1 MTADESIDELA
12 SMIIALGR
20 LYPPDEVARRLR
32 RQGIL
37 ETRIEQAQG
46 RIRQIARAIQTA
58 REPQSLSRSERE
70 PWYSGPQPGDRFWP
84 GLREDLERRR
94 WDPEDIQTLDVSS
107 SKIVSYLEP
116 PGAKA
121 FQTKGLVVGY
131 VQSGKTTN
139 FTAVI
144 AKAADAGY
152 RLFVV
157 LSGIHNSLRRQTQD
171 RLFQQLVD
179 HHDEAWFLLTQPT
192 HDFMSPGNATAFLS
206 PDAHQH
212 VLCVVKK
219 NATVLERLTDWLA
232 SARREVLDQ
241 CPVLVIDDEAD
252 QATVATTSINPKIRS
267 ILRTLPKAAY
277 LGYTAT
283 PFANLLIDPSAG
295 DLYPRDFIVTLPKP
309 HRHFGTEM
317 IFGRDE
323 VSDEPGVDGYDM
335 IRRVPDDDVP
345 KVRPRTRSEVA
356 TFEPELTPTL
366 DQAFRYFLMAT
377 AARRVRDGVS
387 ADSTMLVHT
396 TLYTRVHEQFRPL
409 IDGARITLAR
419 RLSKEDQGLH
429 DELRDQWETEQSR
442 VPSAEFGLEPVP
454 FDLVWGQL
462 PDVVAECRVIVDNSR
477 SEDRLEYRAD
487 EPVVAVAIGGNT
499 LSRGLTLEGLTTSY
513 FVRAAS
519 AYDTLLQMGRWF
531 GYRRGYEDLPRV
543 WMTDVLRRWFRH
555 LAQVEW
561 EIRHDI
567 ERYEAESLTPQQFA
581 VRIQKHP
588 QLAITAAAKMRAAV
602 KAYASYGGRR
612 VQTRYFL
619 VRDREWLS
627 GNLDAARR
635 LVDDALAGGSTPQ
648 RREDGSVMLVD
659 VDVDDVL
666 TFLERYRVHEWSRDA
681 APELVG
687 AYIREQNR
695 EDNLLRWNVAV
706 MGAPPQHAP
715 DRVVFAEGVDV
726 GVISRS
732 RLSDDADVVEV
743 ADIKTLMSK
752 EHRVADLGMGAAE
765 ARSKGETE
773 LADKRQ
779 AVYPD
784 VGLLLLY
791 PIDKNSR
798 PEPGKERVRAALGA
812 DEHVVGL
819 GLVFPGQGDETP
831 VEYVSADL
839 SGVDDDG
846 EIETEDPADYLEDD
860 GMVST

>member
-1 MTADESIDELA
+1 MTGDDNVDELA
-12 SMIIALGR
+12 AIMIVLR
-20 LYPPDEVARRLR
+20 RSQSPDEVARLLR
-32 RQGIL
+32 RQNIPP
-37 ETRIEQAQG
+37 ERIEQAES
-46 RIRQIARAIQTA
+46 RIRQIAGGIQSA

-70 PWYSGPQPGDRFWP
+70 PWYPGPQPGDRFWP
-84 GLREDLERRR
+84 ALRKDLERRG
-94 WDPEDIQTLDVSS
+94 WDIEDIEAADVSS
-107 SKIVSYLEP
+107 SKIVSYLDP

-152 RLFVV
+152 RLFIV

-192 HDFMSPGNATAFLS
+192 HDFVSPGNATAYLS

-219 NATVLERLTDWLA
+219 NATVLTRLTDWLA

-241 CPVLVIDDEAD
+241 CPVMVIDDEAD

-283 PFANLLIDPSAG
+283 PFANLLIDPSAA

-309 HRHFGTEM
+309 RRHFGTEM

-323 VSDEPGVDGYDM
+323 VSDELGVDGYDM
-335 IRRVPDDDVP
+335 IRRVPDEDVP
-345 KVRPRTRSEVA
+345 RVRPLARADVA

-366 DQAFRYFLMAT
+366 ETAFRYFLMAT
-377 AARRVRDGVS
+377 AARRARDGAS
-387 ADSTMLVHT
+387 RDSTMLVHT
-396 TLYTRVHEQFRPL
+396 TLSTRVHEQFRPL
-409 IDGARITLAR
+409 IDGARIALAR
-419 RLSKEDQGLH
+419 RLSKQDETLH
-429 DELRDQWETEQSR
+429 AELRHQWETEHAR
-442 VPSAEFGLEPVP
+442 VASAEFDLEPVP
-454 FDLVWGQL
+454 FDVMRREL
-462 PDVVAECRVIVDNSR
+462 PGVVAECRVIIDNSR

-561 EIRHDI
+561 EIRRDI
-567 ERYEAESLTPQQFA
+567 ERYEAESLNPQQFA

-588 QLAITAAAKMRAAV
+588 QLAITAAAKMRGAV

-612 VQTRYFL
+612 VQTRYFR
-619 VRDREWLS
+619 VRDTAWLD
-627 GNLDAARR
+627 GNLEAARR
-635 LVDDALAGGSTPQ
+635 LTEDALAGGATPE
-648 RREDGSVMLVD
+648 RRDDGSMMLRD
-659 VDVDDVL
+659 VGVEDVL
-666 TFLERYRVHEWSRDA
+666 TFLERYSVHEWSRDA
-681 APELVG
+681 SNELVG
-687 AYIREQNR
+687 HYIREQNR
-695 EDNLLRWNVAV
+695 DESLLRWNVAV

-715 DRVVFAEGVDV
+715 DRIVFGDGVEV

-732 RLSDDADVVEV
+732 RLAEDADVVEI

-752 EHRVADLGMGAAE
+752 EHRVADLDMGAAE
-765 ARSKGETE
+765 ARAKGEVE
-773 LADKRQ
+773 LANLRQ
-779 AVYPD
+779 QTYPD

-791 PIDKNSR
+791 PIDKDSR
-798 PEPGKERVRAALGA
+798 PEPGKEGVRAGLNAV
-812 DEHVVGL
+812 EHVVGL

-839 SGVDDDG
+839 SGVDEDG
-846 EIETEDPADYLEDD
+846 EIETEDPAEFLEDD
-860 GMVST
+860 VVAV